1 MRASFVR
8 CVIAGVL
15 LCASAAS
22 TLAADLSGNYR
33 GSCVSAA
40 QSNLI
45 NQSPEVIRQTVS
57 SNFDNA
63 RAAMSD
69 VTVLTARQPA
79 FTWAMEARWACEAA
93 AGYLKTGHFDTE
105 SIQECDCFY
114 QRHLSFR

>member
-8 CVIAGVL
+8 GVTAVVF
-15 LCASAAS
+15 LCSGAA
-22 TLAADLSGNYR
+22 TFAADLTGTYS

-45 NQSPEVIRQTVS
+45 NQSSDVIRQTVW
-57 SNFDNA
+57 SNLDNA
-63 RAAMSD
+63 KAAMNAPA
-69 VTVLTARQPA
+69 VLASTRPA
-79 FTWAMEARWACEAA
+79 YTWAMEARWACEAA
-93 AGYLKTGHFDTE
+93 AGYLATGHFDTE